1 MSGIAFTL
9 NGAPVQLQQADPG
22 RTLLE
27 FLRETRGLNGTKE
40 GCNEGD
46 CGACTVLVSDET
58 GHRALNACILLMP
71 QLDGKSLTTIE
82 GLKGPGGQLHPVQSE
97 MIACHGS
104 QCGFCTPGIV
114 MSLATAHLNGDAR
127 DDQVLAGNLCRC
139 TGYAPIIRAAEA
151 ARKEPPPAW
160 LKPETALIC
169 PPISRGEAP
178 AAPGGSAPPL
188 RPSSKAELAEAL
200 LAHPQARLVAG
211 ATDIGL
217 WVTKQLR
224 DISPA
229 IFLNGVSDMAGIER
243 EGDQIRIGA
252 MVTFEQ
258 LRAALRAE
266 HPAFAALLDR
276 FASLQIRNA
285 ATIGGNIANGS
296 PIGDSPPALI
306 AMGARLT
313 LRRGAA
319 RREIALE
326 AFFLDY
332 GRQDRQPGEF
342 VEFITLPARAPDLRC
357 YKISKRFDQDISALC
372 GCFNLR
378 RAGGRITEARIAFGG
393 MAGTPKRA
401 SACEAALS
409 GAEWNEATIR
419 RAMQAI
425 ADDYQPLSD
434 MRASAGYRL
443 QVAQNLLL
451 RAFHDL
457 NGDQTIASIREV
469 QA

>member
-1 MSGIAFTL
+1 MSGIAFIL
-9 NGAPVQLQQADPG
+9 NGKPVVLRQVDPCH
-22 RTLLE
+22 TLLD
-27 FLRETRGLNGTKE
+27 FLRETRGLKGTKE

-46 CGACTVLVSDET
+46 CGACTVMVSDET
-58 GHRALNACILLMP
+58 GHRALNACILLLP
-71 QLDGKSLTTIE
+71 QLDGKSLTTVE
-82 GLKGPGGQLHPVQSE
+82 GLKGPEGQLHPVQSE

-114 MSLATAHLNGDAR
+114 VSLATAHLNGDAR
-127 DDQVLAGNLCRC
+127 DDQVLSGNLCRC

-151 ARKEPPPAW
+151 ARAAPPPAW
-160 LKPETALIC
+160 LKPETNITC
-169 PPISRGEAP
+169 PEISRGEAP
-178 AAPGGSAPPL
+178 AAPGASAPPL
-188 RPSSKAELAEAL
+188 RPTSKAELAEAL
-200 LAHPQARLVAG
+200 LAHPEARLVAG

-224 DISPA
+224 DITPA
-229 IFLNGVSDMAGIER
+229 IFLNGISDMTQIER
-243 EGDQIRIGA
+243 DGEQIRIGA
-252 MVTFEQ
+252 MVTFER
-258 LRAALRAE
+258 LREALRAD
-266 HPAFAALLDR
+266 HPAFTALLDR

-313 LRRGAA
+313 LRRGEA

-326 AFFLDY
+326 DFFLEY
-332 GRQDRQPGEF
+332 GKQDRQPGEF
-342 VEFITLPARAPDLRC
+342 VEYITLPASAPDLRC

-378 RAGGRITEARIAFGG
+378 REGGRISEARIAFGG

-401 SACEAALS
+401 RACEATLK
-409 GAEWNEATIR
+409 GADWSEASIR
-419 RAMQAI
+419 RAMA
-425 ADDYQPLSD
+425 AMGDDYQPLSD

-457 NGDQTIASIREV
+457 NGDQAVGSIHEV